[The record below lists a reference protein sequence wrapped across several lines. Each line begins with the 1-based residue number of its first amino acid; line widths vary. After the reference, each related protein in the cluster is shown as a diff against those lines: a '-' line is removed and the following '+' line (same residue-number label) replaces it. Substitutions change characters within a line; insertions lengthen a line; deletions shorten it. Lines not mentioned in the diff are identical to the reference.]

1 MDNSAG
7 VVNKKIRSTVQP
19 ASVMNTL
26 KFGLTRFAFQV
37 LLNTIYLINSFGLGT
52 KMSID
57 FEPERLV
64 LQWFPPLP
72 IAYAQLKNQQ
82 HSVTLTIPAMKI
94 RQVFITFQRNNGSH
108 ASS

>member
-1 MDNSAG
+1 MHNSAS

-26 KFGLTRFAFQV
+26 KFGLTCFTFQV

-57 FEPERLV
+57 FEPKRLV

-82 HSVTLTIPAMKI
+82 HSVTLTISVIKSGN
-94 RQVFITFQRNNGSH
+94 VFITFRNDGSH